1 MKNILLATTA
11 LVMTTGFAAAEVAT
25 TGTARMGI
33 KSTDTIASEEFRL
46 RMNLTGSTTTD
57 SGIAF
62 SATTRLNI
70 DETFTATGVTTDTG
84 TATDDYTDDNGFNGA
99 RVQAKFG
106 GFTVQMG
113 NASGAAATRVN
124 LYPAIVG
131 LDGWADFQTAA
142 FSAADGHSEA
152 TSSGNGPAQTRVDY
166 DMGDWGVSISKDID
180 TNTDTE
186 YAASYTMGSVT
197 AAVGFLNADA
207 VDSNATFAS
216 VTADVGALNVGLSY
230 IDSESAA
237 ADDSAYS
244 VGASY
249 AVSDVLTL
257 NALYASAGQTGN
269 FMTSDV
275 NAIGFQYS
283 LGGSVTLKGATGTN
297 AAGTNSTNLGVAMSF

>member
-33 KSTDTIASEEFRL
+33 KSTDGIASEEFRM

-70 DETFTATGVTTDTG
+70 DETTPDT
-84 TATDDYTDDNGFNGA
+84 DNGFNGA
-99 RVQAKFG
+99 RIQAKVG

-113 NASGAAATRVN
+113 NASGASATRVN

-131 LDGWADFQTAA
+131 LDGWGDFQTAA
-142 FSAADGHSEA
+142 YSAADGHTEA
-152 TSSGNGPAQTRVDY
+152 TSNGNGQGQTRIDY
-166 DMGDWGVSISKDID
+166 DMGDWGVSISKDIASSS
-180 TNTDTE
+180 DTE

-207 VDSNATFAS
+207 ADANATFAS

-230 IDSESAA
+230 IDSELV
-237 ADDSAYS
+237 DDTTYA

-257 NALYASAGQTGN
+257 NALYASAGDTGS

-275 NAIGFQYS
+275 NAVGFKYS

-297 AAGTNSTNLGVAMSF
+297 AAGTNSSNLGVAMSF

>member
-57 SGIAF
+57 AGIAF

-70 DETFTATGVTTDTG
+70 DETFTTNTDSNSDTS
-84 TATDDYTDDNGFNGA
+84 TDDNGFNGA

-131 LDGWADFQTAA
+131 LDGWGDFQTAA
-142 FSAADGHSEA
+142 FSAADGHTEA

-180 TNTDTE
+180 SNTDTE

-197 AAVGFLNADA
+197 AAIGFLNADA

-216 VTADVGALNVGLSY
+216 VTADVGALNVGVSY
-230 IDSESAA
+230 IDSE
-237 ADDSAYS
+237 ADTGAEGDSAYS

-257 NALYASAGQTGN
+257 NALYASSGDNNG
-269 FMTSDV
+269 FMDNDV
-275 NAIGFQYS
+275 NAVGFQYS
-283 LGGSVTLKGATGTN
+283 MGGSVTLKGGTGTN
-297 AAGTNSTNLGVAMSF
+297 AAGTNSTTLGVAMSF

>member
-1 MKNILLATTA
+1 
-11 LVMTTGFAAAEVAT
+11 MTTGFAAAEVAT

-57 SGIAF
+57 AGIAF

-70 DETFTATGVTTDTG
+70 DETFTATGVTTDTDSS
-84 TATDDYTDDNGFNGA
+84 TAAYTDDNGFNGA

-131 LDGWADFQTAA
+131 LDGWGDFQTAA
-142 FSAADGHSEA
+142 FSAADGHTEA

-166 DMGDWGVSISKDID
+166 DMGDWGVSISKDI
-180 TNTDTE
+180 TSNSDTE

-197 AAVGFLNADA
+197 AAIGFLNADA

-216 VTADVGALNVGLSY
+216 VTADVGALNVGVSY
-230 IDSESAA
+230 IDSE
-237 ADDSAYS
+237 ADTGAEGDSAYS
-244 VGASY
+244 IGASY

-283 LGGSVTLKGATGTN
+283 MGGSVTLKGATGTN

>member
-33 KSTDTIASEEFRL
+33 KSTDGIASEEFRM

-70 DETFTATGVTTDTG
+70 DETTPDT
-84 TATDDYTDDNGFNGA
+84 DNGFNGA
-99 RVQAKFG
+99 RIQAKVG

-113 NASGAAATRVN
+113 NASGASATRVN

-131 LDGWADFQTAA
+131 LDGWSDFQTAA
-142 FSAADGHSEA
+142 FSAADGHTEF
-152 TSSGNGPAQTRVDY
+152 TSNGNGPAQTRIDY
-166 DMGDWGVSISKDID
+166 DMGDWGVSISKDIASSS
-180 TNTDTE
+180 DTE

-207 VDSNATFAS
+207 ADANATFAS

-230 IDSESAA
+230 IDSESATTA
-237 ADDSAYS
+237 AGDSAYS

-257 NALYASAGQTGN
+257 NALYASAGDTGN

-275 NAIGFQYS
+275 NAVGFQYS

-297 AAGTNSTNLGVAMSF
+297 AAGTNSSNLGVAMSF

>member
-33 KSTDTIASEEFRL
+33 KSTDGIASEEY
-46 RMNLTGSTTTD
+46 RMQINLTGSTTTD

-62 SATTRLNI
+62 SAFTRMRI
-70 DETFTATGVTTDTG
+70 DEAFTTNTDSNGDTS
-84 TATDDYTDDNGFNGA
+84 TDDNGFNGA
-99 RVQAKFG
+99 RIQAKVG

-113 NASGAAATRVN
+113 NASGASATRVN

-131 LDGWADFQTAA
+131 LDGWGDFQTAA
-142 FSAADGHSEA
+142 YSAADGHTEA
-152 TSSGNGPAQTRVDY
+152 TSNGNGQGQTRIDY
-166 DMGDWGVSISKDID
+166 DMGDWGVSISKDIASSS
-180 TNTDTE
+180 DTE

-207 VDSNATFAS
+207 ADANATFAS

-230 IDSESAA
+230 IDSELV
-237 ADDSAYS
+237 DDTTYA

-257 NALYASAGQTGN
+257 NALYASAGDTGS

-275 NAIGFQYS
+275 NAVGFKYS

-297 AAGTNSTNLGVAMSF
+297 AAGTNSSNLGVAMSF

>member
-57 SGIAF
+57 AGIAF

-70 DETFTATGVTTDTG
+70 DETFTTNTDSNSDTS
-84 TATDDYTDDNGFNGA
+84 TDDNGFNGA

-142 FSAADGHSEA
+142 FSAADGHTEA
-152 TSSGNGPAQTRVDY
+152 SSSGNGPAQTRVDY

-283 LGGSVTLKGATGTN
+283 MGGSVTLKGATGTN